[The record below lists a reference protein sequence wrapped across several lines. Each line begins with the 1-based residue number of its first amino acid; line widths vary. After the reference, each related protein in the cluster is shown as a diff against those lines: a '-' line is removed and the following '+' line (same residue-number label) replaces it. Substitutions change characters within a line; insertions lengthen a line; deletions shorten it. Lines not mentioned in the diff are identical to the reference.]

1 MKNEGIKVFFSYS
14 RKDETLRTEFAAHL
28 TALKWRGVIQDW
40 SDRPIEAGSDWQ
52 KAIISHLDS
61 ADIILFLLSSDFLA
75 SDYSFEE
82 AQRALARHKT
92 GQARLIPVLLRP
104 VDLKSTPFQDMT
116 VSPKDLVPI
125 TSWENK
131 DEAFLSVIRD
141 IRKVAE
147 ELSLQA
153 AANES

>member
-14 RKDETLRTEFAAHL
+14 RKDEALRNELAAHL

-61 ADIILFLLSSDFLA
+61 ADIILFLLSLDFLA

-82 AQRALARHKT
+82 AQRAITRHKT

-104 VDLKSTPFQDMT
+104 VDLKLTPFNDLQ
-116 VSPKDLVPI
+116 VSPKGLIPI
-125 TSWENK
+125 THWDNK
-131 DEAFLSVIRD
+131 DEAFLSVMKD